1 MIDHNEKSKEKNHKI
16 RQILNKNFYL
26 LKQLDINYIY
36 INKNEK

>member
-1 MIDHNEKSKEKNHKI
+1 MIDHNDKSKEKNMKI
-16 RQILNKNFYL
+16 RKILNKNFNL